1 MGLFSLFRK
10 NKQKPGSEQSAYH
23 SRAADDTSA
32 IRASRKR
39 KTVPNQTNDPADPV
53 LPEKKRAR
61 RRLVGAVAL
70 VLAVVIVL
78 PMVLDSEPKP
88 LVSDISIQIPP
99 RDQPASASASGSAST
114 SASASVPNAANA
126 GSGLDKQEEII
137 EPASPSESSPISSGQ
152 PQSAGKSAAGASP
165 IAPVAP
171 IATATPVTPSL
182 PSTDSASPS
191 DSAGS
196 LSPTPPEAKVVTQP
210 KVENKPK
217 AEVREERKSRSE
229 PKLEAKAEERP
240 ATNASQDDSARAAAI
255 LNGGSPAPSVEKK
268 QGKFVIQV
276 AALASQDK
284 VDELQGKLNDA
295 GIRSYTQKVKTSAG
309 ERIRIRVGPFASKEE
324 AEKAR
329 ARLAPLGLSGS
340 LVPA

>member
-23 SRAADDTSA
+23 SRSEDDTSA

-99 RDQPASASASGSAST
+99 RDQPASASAGT
-114 SASASVPNAANA
+114 SASAPLPNVANA

-137 EPASPSESSPISSGQ
+137 DPASPSASSPIASGQ
-152 PQSAGKSAAGASP
+152 PQNAGKSTAGAAPIVPRAP
-165 IAPVAP
+165 IAPV
-171 IATATPVTPSL
+171 ATATPVTPSL

-191 DSAGS
+191 ESAAS
-196 LSPTPPEAKVVTQP
+196 VSPAPPEAKVVPQP

-217 AEVREERKSRSE
+217 AEVREERKIRPE
-229 PKLEAKAEERP
+229 PKPETRAEDRP
-240 ATNASQDDSARAAAI
+240 AINASQDDSARAAAI

-329 ARLAPLGLSGS
+329 AKLVPLGLSGS